1 MVGDKR
7 NSSTAV
13 AWRRKVR
20 WTIGWKD
27 FKLPLSSNYLI
38 NILKSSQNTSTN
50 TVNVNGNTNE
60 KLIPEHSYIYS
71 KTMVRECQCLNITE
85 YQLDAK
91 CWVY

>member
-1 MVGDKR
+1 MGGDKQ

-38 NILKSSQNTSTN
+38 NILKGSQNTSTN

-60 KLIPEHSYIYS
+60 KLIPEHYLHLFQNNGKRMSVLKHYRVS
-71 KTMVRECQCLNITE
+71 VRC
-85 YQLDAK
+85 
-91 CWVY
+91 